1 MFINNGSTE
10 LNVSVVN
17 FKANGEE
24 FGCVLSVDDTEKYV
38 KIDYAFDVKFKKGK
52 LYQITYETD
61 RVRIDLVGNKKQEIG
76 RHTVNCGMCRLVCVE
91 NYVSNKGEIGCSRFI
106 FKKIKS
112 RR

>member
-1 MFINNGSTE
+1 MFIDNGSTE
-10 LNVSVVN
+10 VNIAVVN

-24 FGCVLSVDDTEKYV
+24 FKYVGSIEDTEKFV
-38 KIDYAFDVKFKKGK
+38 KINYPFDVKFKKGK

-61 RVRIDLVGNKKQEIG
+61 RVRFDLESHEEQKLG

-91 NYVSNKGEIGCSRFI
+91 NYVSNTGEIGCSRFI